1 MLTLKNY
8 TMFKLKVINLFSS
21 FNNSINQA
29 KSNNFGKINPAYNLT
44 NQFFRHKKK
53 NTSLNHY

>member
-8 TMFKLKVINLFSS
+8 TMFKLKVINLFPS

-53 NTSLNHY
+53 KIHL